1 MDYVNKRLD
10 LDPRGSSR
18 LAPSYSNPDL
28 ATARRLSSLENAA
41 AVAATSGVSNNI
53 PESGAPS
60 SPSSSSYAAAAAG
73 LLALSSSQQQQQQL
87 LGMAPYVPSSLM
99 YNAPYPYPAMISPT
113 ISNISTNPAAAAAAA
128 HAAAICNHNN
138 NNGGAGSSPAP
149 LNPLL
154 LSHLIRHMPPSSPSS
169 PSSPTS
175 TSSFRKAQQ
184 STTSSNSNSTTTQR
198 RHNEHDKFA
207 HIKFEDVVDDIY
219 SLCKDQYGCRYLQR
233 KLEEQNDEQRDII
246 FEQVFPHFIKLM
258 TGNAMIDS
266 LYDACRSSSHV
277 HVPLLHIIDPFG
289 NYLCQK
295 LMERCTDEQRTRI
308 VEQVSQDLVDIS
320 LNMHGTRA
328 VQKMIEYITLPEQV
342 CLTCCTYTSL
352 LILQKINHVVVTLAP
367 NVVTLIKDL
376 NGNHVI
382 QRCLHRMSSENKQ
395 FIYNA
400 VSENCIEVATHRH
413 GCCVLQRC
421 IDYSSESQ
429 KVNPP

>member
-28 ATARRLSSLENAA
+28 ATARRLSSLENAAA

-113 ISNISTNPAAAAAAA
+113 ISNISTNPAAAA

-184 STTSSNSNSTTTQR
+184 FTTSSNSNSTTTQR

-258 TGNAMIDS
+258 TGSAMIDS

-277 HVPLLHIIDPFG
+277 HVLLLHIIDPFG

-342 CLTCCTYTSL
+342 CLTC
-352 LILQKINHVVVTLAP
+352 
-367 NVVTLIKDL
+367 
-376 NGNHVI
+376 
-382 QRCLHRMSSENKQ
+382 
-395 FIYNA
+395 
-400 VSENCIEVATHRH
+400 
-413 GCCVLQRC
+413 
-421 IDYSSESQ
+421 
-429 KVNPP
+429 